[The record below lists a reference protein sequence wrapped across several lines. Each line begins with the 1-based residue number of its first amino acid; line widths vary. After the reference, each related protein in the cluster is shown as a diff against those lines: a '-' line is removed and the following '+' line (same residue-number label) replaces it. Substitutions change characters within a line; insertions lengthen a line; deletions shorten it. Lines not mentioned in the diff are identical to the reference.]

1 MSPEMSDD
9 EKARELLIKFGVK
22 PDELEQ
28 ILVAAKTS
36 KGKLPKLTDDEI
48 QQIANEITSKM
59 KESFEPSF
67 PNNEEGKTFGKHLT
81 DEIKDVV
88 KIMIAHGLFELLQHL
103 NSWVSTFTMADQSDT
118 ALAKSIK
125 RKSEIFEK
133 THLRMSEEAQSLLA
147 VNGSPTL
154 KSLRAGMWKYFE
166 TRALGD
172 PVINKGI
179 SSYQKAPIKDPKIR
193 KVFELTRE
201 FRPATSNSFLDFAL
215 FLMEKEYLHDQNQKI
230 LPVSNE

>member
-88 KIMIAHGLFELLQHL
+88 GLR
-103 NSWVSTFTMADQSDT
+103 
-118 ALAKSIK
+118 IK
-125 RKSEIFEK
+125 VDERF
-133 THLRMSEEAQSLLA
+133 Q
-147 VNGSPTL
+147 
-154 KSLRAGMWKYFE
+154 
-166 TRALGD
+166 
-172 PVINKGI
+172 PVIDKYLAQLDNDDKG
-179 SSYQKAPIKDPKIR
+179 
-193 KVFELTRE
+193 KVE
-201 FRPATSNSFLDFAL
+201 
-215 FLMEKEYLHDQNQKI
+215 
-230 LPVSNE
+230 